1 MKYGVIITRA
11 QPLHIGHVKV
21 IKKALEENDK
31 VLLIIGSADK
41 SMTERNPF
49 SINQRWQQY
58 LQMLC
63 YYKWNFD
70 QIEAIKLS
78 DWSADKNIP
87 YDSNVG
93 SDNQNYK
100 TVAKEWGLYLYYNIV
115 GAIGQKDFTLY
126 YNDDP
131 AIIKEWFP
139 DYIWDRIT
147 LKSMERDD
155 ISSSKVRTAIVTD
168 NITYLKETVPYL
180 SSSDINICRRIL
192 QTIQKERK

>member
-49 SINQRWQQY
+49 SIDLRWQQY

-70 QIEAIKLS
+70 QIKAIKLP

-100 TVAKEWGLYLYYNIV
+100 TVAKEWRLYLYYNIV

-180 SSSDINICRRIL
+180 SSSDINSCRRIL
-192 QTIQKERK
+192 QTIQKGRK

>member
-11 QPLHIGHVKV
+11 QPLHVGHVKV
-21 IKKALEENDK
+21 IKKALEENDR

-49 SINQRWQQY
+49 SIDLRWQQY

-70 QIEAIKLS
+70 QIKAIKLP

-93 SDNQNYK
+93 SNNQNYE
-100 TVAKEWGLYLYYNIV
+100 TVSKEWGLYLYYNIV

-139 DYIWDRIT
+139 EYIWNRIT
-147 LKSMERDD
+147 LKTIGRDD
-155 ISSSKVRTAIVTD
+155 ISSSKVREAMLNED
-168 NITYLKETVPYL
+168 MEYLKKTVPYL
-180 SSSDINICRRIL
+180 DDISINECHKIL
-192 QTIQKERK
+192 QVIQKERK